1 MHKELRLVRNIM
13 SESVLKRIERDLKSI
28 AELKQI
34 RTLSLPHGHDF
45 CSNDYLALSR
55 HPEIVEAVRKG
66 LANSGF
72 GSTSSRFIRGERD
85 KNGSLEKRLAEFKRS
100 EKALLFSSGYAANIG
115 ALSCLIKPGD
125 LVFSDAL
132 NHASIIDGLRLS
144 KAQIIIYP
152 HLDIQYLRRILK
164 DSPRDQPKF
173 LVTESLFS
181 MDGDIAPLPIYA
193 DLCHQYHAALMV
205 DEAHAVGI
213 FGQSGSGLIEHFGL
227 EDEVF
232 LSINGLGKAFGCYGA
247 FAAAKEQVIEYL
259 IQTARTLMFST
270 APPPVLLSAID
281 RALSLVISGDHLRKK
296 LFHNIA
302 LLNESLME
310 CGLIWCDKEPTP
322 IMPIMLK
329 NNYEALK
336 ASNKMRTLGYDIR
349 AIRPPTVPEGSA
361 RLRLCTNVTHTD
373 DLLLEVV
380 SHLREIL

>member
-1 MHKELRLVRNIM
+1 MRNIM
-13 SESVLKRIERDLKSI
+13 SESVLKRIERDLKCI

-55 HPEIVEAVRKG
+55 HPEIIEAVMEDLAHSG
-66 LANSGF
+66 L

-85 KNGSLEKRLAEFKRS
+85 KNCTLEKRLAEFKRS
-100 EKALLFSSGYAANIG
+100 EKALLFSSGYSANIG
-115 ALSCLIKPGD
+115 ALSCLIKKGD

-152 HLDIQYLRRILK
+152 HLDVQHLRGILK
-164 DSPRDQPKF
+164 DTPQGPAKF
-173 LVTESLFS
+173 LITESLFS

-193 DLCHQYHAALMV
+193 DLCHKYDVALMV

-213 FGQSGSGLIEHFGL
+213 IGQNGSGLIEHFGL
-227 EDEVF
+227 EDEVL

-259 IQTARTLMFST
+259 VQTARTLMFST

-281 RALSLVISGDHLRKK
+281 RALSLVKSGDHLRKK

-302 LLNESLME
+302 LLNESLTE
-310 CGLIWCDKEPTP
+310 CGLIRPDKELTP

-329 NNYEALK
+329 NNHEAME
-336 ASNKMRTLGYDIR
+336 ASNKMRALGYDIR

-380 SHLREIL
+380 SRLREVL